1 MSTTIAPL
9 KLGDVILYVPESTGP
24 NTTVIK
30 SPDKLK
36 LILELDGVIIYP
48 LGALGT
54 RPEILWGTN
63 PFIARGTK
71 DN

>member
-1 MSTTIAPL
+1 MIAPL
-9 KLGDVILYVPESTGP
+9 KSGDVILYVPESAGP

-36 LILELDGVIIYP
+36 LILELDGVIMYP

-54 RPEILWGTN
+54 RPEIVCGNN
-63 PFIARGTK
+63 PLIARGTK
-71 DN
+71 KD